1 MKNKVAL
8 GILICVIIVISAF
21 SLSTKKENK
30 SIKFGVIASLSGGAA
45 PYGEVL
51 KNGFQLS
58 IDDINAH
65 GGINGY
71 PVEVI
76 YEDSKCNGKDAL
88 SAVSKLINIDK
99 VDYVFGAVCSGE
111 VLGALP
117 VTEANKVIFFGEGSS
132 PDITGKG
139 KYFFRTWPSD
149 LLSSKALADFLIPK
163 YKTASIITEKTDY
176 GIALER
182 SFGESYTSVGGTVT
196 SKETFNTDTKDF
208 KTMLLKVKQSN
219 PDVLFINVQT
229 GQAGAS
235 IAKQARDLGI
245 TAQFVL
251 CFMTGDEYVKSG
263 PAVNGSLFLDTPVLD
278 TSRPQAAK
286 YLEIYKNKFNSSNYM
301 FVGAQMYDVT
311 HLLKMAIEKEGNNT
325 EEVKKFIHGLSEYK
339 GVIGDFS
346 FDQNGDVKNVG
357 FSFKQVKDNML
368 IDIK

>member
-1 MKNKVAL
+1 MKNKVIL
-8 GILICVIIVISAF
+8 GLLVCAFVVISAF
-21 SLSTKKENK
+21 SLRAHKDNT
-30 SIKFGVIASLSGGAA
+30 SIKFGVTASLSGGAA

-65 GGINGY
+65 GGINGH
-71 PVEVI
+71 PVEVV

-88 SAVSKLINIDK
+88 SAVSKLVNIDK

-117 VTEANKVIFFGEGSS
+117 VTEANKIIFFGEGSS
-132 PDITGKG
+132 PEITGKG

-149 LLSSKALADFLIPK
+149 VLSSKALADFLIPK
-163 YKTASIITEKTDY
+163 YKKVSIITEKTEY
-176 GIALER
+176 AIALEK
-182 SFGESYTSVGGTVT
+182 SFSEHYSAVGGVVG
-196 SKETFNTDTKDF
+196 SKETFSTDTKDF
-208 KTMLLKVKQSN
+208 KTMLLKIKQDN
-219 PDVLFINVQT
+219 PEVLFINVQT
-229 GQAGAS
+229 GQAGAL

-245 TAQFVL
+245 TAKFVL
-251 CFMTGDEYVKSG
+251 CFMTGDEYVKSS

-278 TSRPQAAK
+278 TSRPQAAQ
-286 YLEIYKNKFNSSNYM
+286 YLEMYKQRFTSNNYT

-311 HLLKMAIEKEGNNT
+311 HIVKMAIEKVGNNT
-325 EEVKKFIHGLSEYK
+325 ENVKKFIHSLPEYK

-346 FDQNGDVKNVG
+346 FDENGDVKNIG
-357 FSFKQVKDNML
+357 FSFKEIQDNTL